1 MPDWN
6 LVNRAHVLAALEE
19 YDRLGSREFLSR
31 YRFGRSTAY
40 TLWHGGQEYDSK
52 AVLGVA
58 YLHATGRA
66 ATRDELAGSLGGGA
80 KVLERLG
87 FDVAVDEQEAER
99 EERAVRARAERAAAS
114 TARAGAGSATAGKVV
129 GHSAPTRA
137 GAAPRAPRKVAE
149 KKPARIKPAERE
161 VKLCPTC
168 YTALPATGVC
178 DFCE

>member
-6 LVNRAHVLAALEE
+6 LVNRAHVLAALDE

-66 ATRDELAGSLGGGA
+66 ATRDELSGSLGGGA
-80 KVLERLG
+80 RVLEGLG
-87 FDVAVDEQEAER
+87 FDIAVDEEEAER
-99 EERAVRARAERAAAS
+99 EERASQARAAKSSPGTSRATGGTGTSRAAS
-114 TARAGAGSATAGKVV
+114 TGSTARK
-129 GHSAPTRA
+129 APA
-137 GAAPRAPRKVAE
+137 RKAAE
-149 KKPARIKPAERE
+149 KKPARVKPAERE
-161 VKLCPTC
+161 VKICPTC

-178 DFCE
+178 DFCD

>member
-6 LVNRAHVLAALEE
+6 LVNRAHVLAALDE

-66 ATRDELAGSLGGGA
+66 ATRNELADSLGGGA
-80 KVLERLG
+80 KVLEGLG
-87 FDVAVDEQEAER
+87 FDIAVDEEEVER
-99 EERAVRARAERAAAS
+99 EERAYRARAAKAPAS
-114 TARAGAGSATAGKVV
+114 SGT
-129 GHSAPTRA
+129 
-137 GAAPRAPRKVAE
+137 GAAPTTSAGVARKAPARKAAA

-178 DFCE
+178 DFCD

>member
-6 LVNRAHVLAALEE
+6 LVNRAHVLAALDE

-66 ATRDELAGSLGGGA
+66 ATRDEFSGGLGGA
-80 KVLERLG
+80 VKVLERLG
-87 FDVAVDEQEAER
+87 FDIAVDEEEVER
-99 EERAVRARAERAAAS
+99 EERAYRARATKAPASSGNAAGTTKS
-114 TARAGAGSATAGKVV
+114 TGTPAARK
-129 GHSAPTRA
+129 APA
-137 GAAPRAPRKVAE
+137 RKAAE

-168 YTALPATGVC
+168 YTELPATGVC
-178 DFCE
+178 DFCD

>member
-6 LVNRAHVLAALEE
+6 LVDRAHVLAALRE

-66 ATRDELAGSLGGGA
+66 ATRDELASSLGGGA
-80 KVLERLG
+80 KVLEHLG
-87 FDVAVDEQEAER
+87 FDIAVDEEEAER
-99 EERAVRARAERAAAS
+99 EERASRAR
-114 TARAGAGSATAGKVV
+114 TAK
-129 GHSAPTRA
+129 APTSTSRGVA
-137 GAAPRAPRKVAE
+137 SGTSAATGTAAPKAATRRSAATRSAE
-149 KKPARIKPAERE
+149 KKPARIKPVERE
-161 VKLCPTC
+161 VKICPTC

-178 DFCE
+178 DFCD

>member
-6 LVNRAHVLAALEE
+6 LVHRAHVLAALHE

-66 ATRDELAGSLGGGA
+66 ATRDELSGSLGGGA
-80 KVLERLG
+80 KVLEGLG
-87 FDVAVDEQEAER
+87 FDIAVDEEEAER
-99 EERAVRARAERAAAS
+99 EERASRARAAKAPTSTGRATGTGASRSAAVGA
-114 TARAGAGSATAGKVV
+114 TARK
-129 GHSAPTRA
+129 APA
-137 GAAPRAPRKVAE
+137 RKTAE
-149 KKPARIKPAERE
+149 KKPSRIKPAERE
-161 VKLCPTC
+161 VKICPTC

-178 DFCE
+178 DFCD

>member
-6 LVNRAHVLAALEE
+6 LVNRAHVLAVLDE
-19 YDRLGSREFLSR
+19 YDKLGSREFLSR

-66 ATRDELAGSLGGGA
+66 ATRDELADSLGGGA
-80 KVLERLG
+80 RVLEQLG
-87 FDVAVDEQEAER
+87 FDIAVDEEEVER
-99 EERAVRARAERAAAS
+99 EERVSRARAARAPAS
-114 TARAGAGSATAGKVV
+114 SGARAGAGTTAAAGTARK
-129 GHSAPTRA
+129 APA
-137 GAAPRAPRKVAE
+137 RKAAE

-161 VKLCPTC
+161 VTLCPTC
-168 YTALPATGVC
+168 YTALPVTGVC
-178 DFCE
+178 DFCD

>member
-6 LVNRAHVLAALEE
+6 LVNRAHVLAALDE

-66 ATRDELAGSLGGGA
+66 ATRDELTGTLGGGA
-80 KVLERLG
+80 KVLEQLG
-87 FDVAVDEQEAER
+87 FDIAVDEEEVER
-99 EERAVRARAERAAAS
+99 EERAYRTKLARTPATSGARASGGTTKSGASGTTSGTSRAR
-114 TARAGAGSATAGKVV
+114 TAPA
-129 GHSAPTRA
+129 
-137 GAAPRAPRKVAE
+137 RKAAE
-149 KKPARIKPAERE
+149 KKPTRIKPAERE

-168 YTALPATGVC
+168 YTELPATGVC